1 MVMNS
6 CEHETERAQPL
17 IYNLDIIVRVKL
29 DYYMLC
35 RCTPW

>member
-17 IYNLDIIVRVKL
+17 IYNLDIIVENSNFI
-29 DYYMLC
+29 
-35 RCTPW
+35 T